1 MKKPAIEFRQ
11 FDLKMYLLTLSIEE
25 LVENTYVNV
34 FNSET
39 SEGYQRPLD
48 PNHYK
53 KITKYLKSEDSPIL
67 PPTIL
72 TAIDEEKI
80 VFESNYLYIEDK
92 LRLVDGQHRIE
103 GFKYLKKVAYERYEE
118 LKDMEMP
125 VTVMA
130 IENKKEIYEVN
141 TFIDINSKGKRVST
155 DLAIRLRDSI
165 RNQVQMYKTKSD
177 LIESISTKTAL
188 SINNDNNLSI
198 WYDSIKV
205 SPEVKGKIISIN
217 AFCRSLFPIIDK
229 MLEVKGIDFTNVNN
243 ETLNTLVKE
252 TSDLVNLTWEIVENK
267 WSECFS
273 KYSPRFNKNY
283 NLQKGT
289 GTYSIHLL
297 MNQCLEECNGNI
309 EDSLKQFKTTIGNSI
324 VKSSDWITGGIFS
337 GYSSQSGFK
346 YIAEQIKNK

>member
-1 MKKPAIEFRQ
+1 
-11 FDLKMYLLTLSIEE
+11 MYLLTLSVEE

-39 SEGYQRPLD
+39 GEGYQRPVD

-53 KITKYLKSEDSPIL
+53 KITKYFQNEETPIL

-72 TAIDEEKI
+72 TAIDDTKI
-80 VFESNYLYIEDK
+80 TYESNNLTIGDK

-103 GFKYLKKVAYERYEE
+103 GFKHLKKVAYERYVE

-130 IENKKEIYEVN
+130 IETNKEIHEVN
-141 TFIDINSKGKRVST
+141 TFIDINSKGKKVST
-155 DLAIRLRDSI
+155 DLAIRLRDSLRDQI
-165 RNQVQMYKTKSD
+165 QLYRTKND
-177 LIESISTKTAL
+177 LIESIATKTAL
-188 SINNDNNLSI
+188 FLNTYSNVSI

-217 AFCRSLFPIIDK
+217 AFCRSLFPIIDEI
-229 MLEVKGIDFTNVNN
+229 LDAKGIDFIQINR
-243 ETLNTLVKE
+243 ETLELLVDE
-252 TSDLVNLTWEIVENK
+252 ISNYVNLIWQVVEDR
-267 WSECFS
+267 WTECFN
-273 KYSPRFNKNY
+273 KYTPRFNKSY

-297 MNQCLEECNGNI
+297 MSQCLVECQGNV
-309 EDSLKQFKTTIGNSI
+309 ENSLELFKATLEKSS

-337 GYSSQSGFK
+337 GFSSQSGFK
-346 YIAEQIKNK
+346 YIAEQIKK